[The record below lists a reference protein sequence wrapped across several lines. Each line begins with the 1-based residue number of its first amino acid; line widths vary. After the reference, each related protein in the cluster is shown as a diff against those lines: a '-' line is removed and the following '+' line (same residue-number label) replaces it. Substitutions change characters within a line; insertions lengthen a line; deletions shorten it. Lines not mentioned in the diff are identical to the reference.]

1 MFPLRT
7 TRGDFTLV
15 ASIILLARND
25 APDTASRSF
34 HVLIAAWYQVD
45 IDMEDRLPG
54 SLSDIYADIE
64 PRHRGVDARYPPLI
78 SSNIIEHAQR

>member
-7 TRGDFTLV
+7 TRGDFTSV

-54 SLSDIYADIE
+54 SLSDIYADIS
-64 PRHRGVDARYPPLI
+64 HRGVDARYPPLI